1 VRRITARV
9 ARIFTAGVARIFL
22 LAAAASALL
31 APRAS
36 ATFSIVAYDSLTQ
49 EVGIAVQSRAFSVGG
64 AVPWAEAGLGGIA
77 TQASTNESFGPN
89 GLALLRQGKPAPD
102 VLRALLDAD
111 SGSAHRQVGIVD
123 VQGRSAA
130 HTGKDCSSWA
140 GHRTGWGYS
149 IQGNILAG
157 EAVVAEM
164 ERAFL
169 STQGELA
176 ARLLAALDAGQAAG
190 GDKRGMQSAALL
202 VVRPSAEYPE
212 YRTRYID
219 LRVEDH
225 KDPIRELRRV
235 FQIHEA
241 QDLAEAH
248 LRYAASYDKVGRREL
263 ARVERERVGEA
274 LRRALAGGINDASSL
289 NGLAWVCAT
298 NDMFLPEA
306 LTAAE
311 RAVALEPK
319 EIGILDTLAE
329 VHYRMGNA
337 AKAIEVETKALD
349 HAPNDSYLKGQIARF
364 KSGKR

>member
-1 VRRITARV
+1 MKRITARA
-9 ARIFTAGVARIFL
+9 ARVFL
-22 LAAAASALL
+22 LASAAVALL
-31 APRAS
+31 APSAS
-36 ATFSIVAYDSLTQ
+36 ATFSIVAYDSVTQ
-49 EVGIAVQSRAFSVGG
+49 EVGIAVQSRAFSVGM

-77 TQASTNESFGPN
+77 TQAATNESFGPN
-89 GLALLRQGKPAPD
+89 GLTLLRQGKSAPE
-102 VLRALLDAD
+102 VLRALLDSD
-111 SGSAHRQVGIVD
+111 SGSAHRQVGVVD

-149 IQGNILAG
+149 IQGNILAS
-157 EAVVAEM
+157 ETVVADM

-190 GDKRGMQSAALL
+190 GDRRGMQSAALL

-219 LRVEDH
+219 LRVEDN
-225 KDPIRELRRV
+225 KEPIRELRRV
-235 FQIHEA
+235 FQIMEA

-248 LRYAASYDKVGRREL
+248 LRYAASYDKAGRKDL
-263 ARVERERVGEA
+263 AKVERERVGEA
-274 LRRALAGGINDASSL
+274 LRRALSGGVNDPSSL

-298 NDMFLPEA
+298 SEMFLPEA

-311 RAVALEPK
+311 RAFALEPK
-319 EIGILDTLAE
+319 ETGILDTLAE

-337 AKAIEVETKALD
+337 AKAIEVETKALAL
-349 HAPNDSYLKGQIARF
+349 APNDNYLKEQIARF
-364 KSGKR
+364 KSDKR